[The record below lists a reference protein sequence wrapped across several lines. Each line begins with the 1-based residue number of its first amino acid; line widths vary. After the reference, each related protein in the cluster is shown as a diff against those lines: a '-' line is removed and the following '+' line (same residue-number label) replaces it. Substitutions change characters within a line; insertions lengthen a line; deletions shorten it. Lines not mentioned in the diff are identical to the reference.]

1 MSIQDTLSTLANNL
15 RSASGYQDKL
25 SLSDMGSMA
34 TGLTTYNL
42 LPNTSASYAE
52 ANVDDKQWSYLF
64 CRGLSLPAGIY
75 TYSVY
80 IDLTGYNNYVSN
92 RIEWSKIGVG
102 HTGLGDSSIVSSYDW
117 GTLSSIYMRP
127 NKQGLV
133 TITFRLAVA
142 DTINVGL
149 SGNPYTKGTFKY
161 ARPMLNTGT
170 FLIPYTSNTL
180 VRGGGGRINYLF
192 LCCHF
197 FTYLK
202 GW

>member
-1 MSIQDTLSTLANNL
+1 MSIQDTLGTLANNL

-42 LPNTSASYAE
+42 LPNTSASYKE
-52 ANVDDKQWSYLF
+52 VSVDDNQWSYLF
-64 CRGLSLPAGIY
+64 YRGLSLPAGVY

-80 IDLTGYNNYVSN
+80 VDLAGSTTPTSN

-102 HTGLGDSSIVSSYDW
+102 NTGLGDKSTIDSYDW
-117 GTLSSIYMRP
+117 GTLSDTYIQP
-127 NKQGLV
+127 NQQGLI
-133 TITFRLAVA
+133 TITFKLAVA

-161 ARPMLNTGT
+161 ARPMLNVGT
-170 FLIPYTSNTL
+170 FPLPYTSNTL
-180 VRGGGGRINYLF
+180 VRGGE
-192 LCCHF
+192 
-197 FTYLK
+197 
-202 GW
+202 